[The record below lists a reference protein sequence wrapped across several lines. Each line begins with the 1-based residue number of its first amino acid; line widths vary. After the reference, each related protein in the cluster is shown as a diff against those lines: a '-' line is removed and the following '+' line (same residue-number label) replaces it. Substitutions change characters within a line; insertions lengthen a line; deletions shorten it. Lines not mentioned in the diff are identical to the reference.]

1 MVESMDL
8 VMLAQLTKKSD
19 VGHSSSS
26 KSMKKDEM
34 RQFFYIV
41 ILAVYLMNM
50 RILGKVD
57 IPEKDLFVYNQFRV
71 P

>member
-1 MVESMDL
+1 MDL
-8 VMLAQLTKKSD
+8 VMLAQLTKNSD
-19 VGHSSSS
+19 VGHSGSC
-26 KSMKKDEM
+26 KSMKKEEM
-34 RQFFYIV
+34 GEFFYKA

-50 RILGKVD
+50 RILGEVD